1 MSELCSE
8 VENMNTSREYFSF
21 IKDMFNDY
29 AKYIKQYR
37 MISADYMKKLDQLQ
51 DKYSPQL
58 CDLNKNKKKYK
69 SITTKFIFSI
79 TSKIPKIIKQQ
90 IDNIVYSINGI
101 DTTIKNIENI
111 IKEKTNIAIKYQ
123 EKYDDAKNN
132 LLKNYRNIDKLKDLY
147 MTSMSN
153 CEDIIY
159 KYYNNNRISTK
170 TNSSEDK
177 NKKDKKDKKDKEKK
191 DKKDKNKNL
200 LDSIFVT
207 KDQFNNAILN
217 SKKLEKQYKNS
228 FESTE
233 KYEKSF
239 NELAEECTENVK
251 KLSCELT
258 IKLKDIIIDF
268 IVLLKNSFKMPL
280 SEIDTILPEIT
291 KLDYSNYEKIIVE
304 SYNLNKKLIHAKP
317 KKYKMKCFNQP
328 LTING
333 KYNPNNHIAIV
344 EDGFEEL
351 TFIDDSPTFLTVK
364 EMTENFELLDND
376 DIDLKLEEEK
386 VRTRDLTEKLLSF
399 GSICSNCDDSIPL
412 SEEEIQE
419 LMNLLDKHHNRVLF
433 LQCVSTFRAKGRYDL
448 PLHIYDLIYKLF
460 VIIIDLV
467 ERDKDYHC
475 GKNVIIL
482 SQTYFLE
489 ESNKNGKK
497 RYLQEEIK
505 KDKLFTNYNFWKEY
519 LEFSIEKEIVRSV
532 KSDTKNGTLI
542 KENQKES
549 DDMYTNIVFAQLVP
563 IADNMIEFGLDRKK
577 IKEIIKPIIKHYNM
591 NEQSITII
599 DDVIH
604 KNSERK
610 SILLNEEIKQI
621 DTNELYL
628 NYKNFDSNKKF
639 NNLDENMC
647 DKIEDENND
656 IENFNL
662 YENDD
667 ENENENKINE
677 GEENKDKDKKDE
689 NKNEE
694 KESAQ
699 SEYLYKQ

>member
-8 VENMNTSREYFSF
+8 VENMNISREYFSF
-21 IKDMFNDY
+21 IKDIYSDY
-29 AKYIKQYR
+29 SKYIKQYK
-37 MISADYMKKLDQLQ
+37 IVATDYMKKLDQLQ
-51 DKYSPQL
+51 DKYSSQL
-58 CDLNKNKKKYK
+58 CDLNKSKKKYK
-69 SITTKFIFSI
+69 NISTNFIFSI

-101 DTTIKNIENI
+101 DTTIKTIENT
-111 IKEKTNIAIKYQ
+111 IKEKTIIAIKYQ
-123 EKYDDAKNN
+123 DKYDEAKNN
-132 LLKNYRNIDKLKDLY
+132 LLKNYKNIDKMKDLY
-147 MTSMSN
+147 MNSMSS

-159 KYYNNNRISTK
+159 KYYNNNNRISTK
-170 TNSSEDK
+170 RNSTEDK
-177 NKKDKKDKKDKEKK
+177 NKKDKNNKKDKEKK
-191 DKKDKNKNL
+191 DKKVKNL
-200 LDSIFVT
+200 LDSINVT

-217 SKKLEKQYKNS
+217 SKKLEKQYKSS

-239 NELAEECTENVK
+239 NELAEECTENMK

-291 KLDYSNYEKIIVE
+291 KLDYSGYEKIIDE
-304 SYNLNKKLIHAKP
+304 SYNLSKKLMHAKP
-317 KKYKMKCFNQP
+317 KKYKLKCFKEP

-333 KYNPNNHIAIV
+333 KFNPNNHIAIV

-364 EMTENFELLDND
+364 EITENFELIDND

-399 GSICSNCDDSIPL
+399 ETIYGDNGMPL
-412 SEEEIQE
+412 TEEEIKE

-433 LQCVSTFRAKGRYDL
+433 LQCLSTFRAKGRYDL
-448 PLHIYDLIYKLF
+448 PLHIYDLIFKLF
-460 VIIIDLV
+460 CTIIDLV

-475 GKNVIIL
+475 GKNIIIL
-482 SQTYFLE
+482 SQTYYLD
-489 ESNKNGKK
+489 ESNDDKK

-505 KDKLFTNYNFWKEY
+505 KDKLFTSYTFWKEY
-519 LEFSIEKEIVRSV
+519 LEFSIEKEIIRTV

-549 DDMYTNIVFAQLVP
+549 DDMYANIAFAQLVP

-599 DDVIH
+599 DDVLH

-628 NYKNFDSNKKF
+628 NYKNFDSNNKI
-639 NNLDENMC
+639 NNVDENMC
-647 DKIEDENND
+647 DKIENEKNNV
-656 IENFNL
+656 ENFNL
-662 YENDD
+662 YDNDD
-667 ENENENKINE
+667 ENENKINE
-677 GEENKDKDKKDE
+677 GDESQNKDKDDQNKK
-689 NKNEE
+689 EE
-694 KESAQ
+694 KESPQ

>member
-21 IKDMFNDY
+21 IKEMFSDY
-29 AKYIKQYR
+29 AKYIKQYKL
-37 MISADYMKKLDQLQ
+37 IAADFMKKLDLLQ
-51 DKYSPQL
+51 DKYSSQL
-58 CDLNKNKKKYK
+58 CDLNKSKKKYK
-69 SITTKFIFSI
+69 NISTKFIFSI

-90 IDNIVYSINGI
+90 IDNLVYSINGI
-101 DTTIKNIENI
+101 DTTIKTIENI
-111 IKEKTNIAIKYQ
+111 IKEKTNIALKYQ
-123 EKYDDAKNN
+123 EKYDEAKNN
-132 LLKNYRNIDKLKDLY
+132 LLKNYKNIDKLKDLY
-147 MTSMSN
+147 MNSMSN
-153 CEDIIY
+153 CEDIIL
-159 KYYNNNRISTK
+159 KYYNSNKTPIKRISCEEK
-170 TNSSEDK
+170 T
-177 NKKDKKDKKDKEKK
+177 KKDKKDKKDKEKK
-191 DKKDKNKNL
+191 DKKDKNK
-200 LDSIFVT
+200 LDSLFVT

-233 KYEKSF
+233 KYEKTF
-239 NELAEECTENVK
+239 NELAEECTENMK

-258 IKLKDIIIDF
+258 IKLKDIIVDF
-268 IVLLKNSFKMPL
+268 IVLLKNNFKMPL
-280 SEIDTILPEIT
+280 SEIDTMLPEIT
-291 KLDYSNYEKIIVE
+291 NIDYSNYEKIINE

-317 KKYKMKCFNQP
+317 KKYKLKCFKEP
-328 LTING
+328 ATING

-351 TFIDDSPTFLTVK
+351 TFIDDNPTFLTVK
-364 EMTENFELLDND
+364 EITENFELIDND

-386 VRTRDLTEKLLSF
+386 VRTRELTEKFLNF
-399 GSICSNCDDSIPL
+399 GALTDKDSIPL

-419 LMNLLDKHHNRVLF
+419 LINLLDKHHNRVLF
-433 LQCVSTFRAKGRYDL
+433 LQCLSTFRAKGRYDL

-460 VIIIDLV
+460 CTIIDLV

-482 SQTYFLE
+482 SQTYYLDE
-489 ESNKNGKK
+489 TSGSKK

-505 KDKLFTNYNFWKEY
+505 KDKLFTNYDFWKEY
-519 LEFSIEKEIVRSV
+519 LEFSIEKEIIRSV

-549 DDMYTNIVFAQLVP
+549 DDMYANIVFAQLVP

-599 DDVIH
+599 DDVLH

-628 NYKNFDSNKKF
+628 NYKNFDSSKKL
-639 NNLDENMC
+639 NIDENMC
-647 DKIEDENND
+647 DKIEDENNEA
-656 IENFNL
+656 ENFNL

-667 ENENENKINE
+667 ENENKINE
-677 GEENKDKDKKDE
+677 GDENPDKKDE
-689 NKNEE
+689 DKNEE
-694 KESAQ
+694 KESPQ